1 MKTWES
7 INLERL
13 VMNTWCRTSVGALMI
28 AAIPLLSSPSGA
40 APMPLQLALQ
50 NAMSP
55 TVETVQYRR
64 GGRSFRRG
72 GAAIGAGIS
81 GAIIGGAIIGA
92 TQPYGYYRPY
102 YDRRAYYPGYVVVP
116 QYPMYDPVAYCLRRF
131 RSYDPSSGTYLGFDG
146 FRHPCP

>member
-1 MKTWES
+1 
-7 INLERL
+7 
-13 VMNTWCRTSVGALMI
+13 MNTSYKIFVGALMI
-28 AAIPLLSSPSGA
+28 AAVPALGFPAAA
-40 APMPLQLALQ
+40 APMPLPLALQ
-50 NAMSP
+50 NAIAAP
-55 TVETVQYRR
+55 VETVQFRR

-72 GAAIGAGIS
+72 GAAIGAGIA

-92 TQPYGYYRPY
+92 TQAPYGYYGSRPY

-131 RSYDPSSGTYLGFDG
+131 RSYDPLSGTYLGFDG